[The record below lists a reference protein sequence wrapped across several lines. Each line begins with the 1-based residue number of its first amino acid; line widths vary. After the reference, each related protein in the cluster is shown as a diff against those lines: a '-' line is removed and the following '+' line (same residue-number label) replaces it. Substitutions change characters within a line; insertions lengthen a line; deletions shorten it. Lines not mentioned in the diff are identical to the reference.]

1 MQKLIEF
8 DQALKT
14 LLVSIDS
21 NVGTTKLNLSECL
34 GRILAEDVTSLIDIP
49 GFDNSQVDGYAA
61 RSSEVS
67 EGKEFV
73 VSQRIPAGSNPTS
86 LEKGTVARIFT
97 GAEPPSGSDCIIMQE
112 DVKKI
117 GDQKVELLK
126 SVEVGENIRKR
137 ACDLKTG
144 EVFFKK
150 GRQLSSAD
158 LGLCASVGK
167 VSMQVYEKITVGVF
181 STGDELKQPGE
192 KLERG
197 QLFDSNRP
205 MILNCVKNM
214 GINCIDFGCLPDRLE
229 PTMKALKS
237 ASEKVDAI
245 ITCGGVSVGEEDH
258 LKDAVKELGELK
270 LWKINMKPGKPF
282 AFGKLG
288 KSAYLGLPG
297 NPVSAWVTFSL
308 LCRPFILKLNGKEL
322 GKTLFTMARTNFDY
336 ENINSRREFLR
347 VTIDSTGN
355 LQLYARQNSQILSS
369 ICFCDGLIEVDPKQ
383 TIKAG
388 DNVKFYNFS
397 SIG

>member
-1 MQKLIEF
+1 MQRLIEF
-8 DQALKT
+8 DQALKA
-14 LLVSIDS
+14 LLAFIDP
-21 NVGTTKLNLSECL
+21 NVGVTKLNLSECL
-34 GRILAEDVTSLIDIP
+34 DRIIAEDVTSLIDIP

-61 RSSEVS
+61 RSSEVFV
-67 EGKEFV
+67 GKEFV
-73 VSQRIPAGSNPTS
+73 VSQRIPAGSNPTN
-86 LEKGTVARIFT
+86 LKKGTVARIFT

-112 DVKKI
+112 DVKI
-117 GDQKVELLK
+117 SGDQKVAVLK
-126 SVEVGENIRKR
+126 SMEVGENIRKR
-137 ACDLKTG
+137 ACDLKKD

-158 LGLCASVGK
+158 IGLCASAGK

-192 KLERG
+192 KIKRG

-205 MILNCVKNM
+205 MIINCVKNM

-229 PTMKALKS
+229 PTVKSLKS
-237 ASEKVDAI
+237 ASKRVDAI

-308 LCRPFILKLNGKEL
+308 LCRPFILKLNGKDL
-322 GKTLFTMARTNFDY
+322 DKILYTMARTTFDY
-336 ENINSRREFLR
+336 ENAHSRREFLR
-347 VTIDSTGN
+347 VTIDSEGN
-355 LQLYARQNSQILSS
+355 LELYERQNSQILSS
-369 ICFCDGLIEVDPKQ
+369 ICFCDGLIEVAPKQ
-383 TIKAG
+383 IIKAG
-388 DNVKFYNFS
+388 DSIKFYNFS